1 MAKSPETAP
10 LSELIGGLV
19 ADVTGLLRKE
29 IDLAKTE
36 VSEKFSQ
43 ALNGVE
49 VVMFG
54 LVLAVGA
61 VGVLLSAL
69 VAGVAAF
76 LVTQGLTETSAGA
89 LASLIVGV
97 VIALIAW
104 AMVSRGLTALRRSN
118 MKLDRTATSL
128 RRDVDVVKEK
138 IWWKL
143 QPKKHPP
150 IFSERSIGIASAL
163 EIASTPFKNG
173 CRQASW
179 SMRSLPTQRAA
190 AGESMLAT
198 SAKR

>member
-1 MAKSPETAP
+1 MAKSPETVP

-76 LVTQGLTETSAGA
+76 LVTQGLTETSAGG

-138 IWWKL
+138 I
-143 QPKKHPP
+143 
-150 IFSERSIGIASAL
+150 
-163 EIASTPFKNG
+163 
-173 CRQASW
+173 
-179 SMRSLPTQRAA
+179 
-190 AGESMLAT
+190 
-198 SAKR
+198 

>member
-1 MAKSPETAP
+1 MAKSPDSVP

-76 LVTQGLTETSAGA
+76 LVTQGFTETSADA
-89 LASLIVGV
+89 LASLAVGV

-118 MKLDRTATSL
+118 IKLDRTATSL

-138 IWWKL
+138 I
-143 QPKKHPP
+143 
-150 IFSERSIGIASAL
+150 
-163 EIASTPFKNG
+163 
-173 CRQASW
+173 
-179 SMRSLPTQRAA
+179 
-190 AGESMLAT
+190 
-198 SAKR
+198 